1 MLGLYLLQQN
11 LNVFWVPK
19 EKNSVDAGKDV
30 FSYKFYKIL
39 NYFSFEGDSWLG
51 VGLLVAAME
60 GGWIL
65 R

>member
-1 MLGLYLLQQN
+1 MFFGYRR
-11 LNVFWVPK
+11 
-19 EKNSVDAGKDV
+19 KNSVDAGKDV
-30 FSYKFYKIL
+30 FRYKFYKIL

>member
-1 MLGLYLLQQN
+1 MFFGYRR
-11 LNVFWVPK
+11 
-19 EKNSVDAGKDV
+19 KNSVDAGKDV